1 MRRSLILL
9 LPFVA
14 AACSPS
20 AQQPLSQAQLM
31 AMSSNNGVDLR
42 SADAAMFLQSPST
55 GYMETAPSEGMPV
68 ASGPA
73 SAARRGSLFGGTGAG
88 RRLSAQEVAQSR
100 MRRQQ
105 MASRSRDL
113 PEITVRPPRD
123 DIAPGGTKSLRQAFE
138 AAYEDNPSINRARSN
153 LRAADEGIA
162 VARSGNRPTVTANV
176 DAGVQSVRNVNVAT
190 ADFDSANVTDRSTP
204 TSLSLQLSQPLFQGF
219 RTRNATREAEAT
231 VMAERQRLR
240 ATEQEIL
247 LRVAIAFTDVRR
259 AREGVRLREQ
269 EVSFLDEQ
277 VSAARSRLE
286 FGEGTRTDI
295 DQAEAR
301 LAETLALLSEERSS
315 AASAAARFRELTGLA
330 PEQLKDDVSVTSLLP
345 KNLGSALSRAQD
357 NNPAIHLA
365 IHESDAANYG
375 VKQLEGQ
382 ALPRLSVDG
391 QVRTD
396 IDVDSADRNE
406 SAQVRLVL
414 QVPIYQGGRVS
425 AQVRQ
430 AKETAGSARIA
441 VDLARDETRTDLVTA
456 WATYTTSR
464 DTITAAKSSVRA
476 ASRAVNG
483 VLEELRVGQR
493 TTLDVL
499 NAQRDLIRAQLTMV
513 EAIRQRDAAGFAIL
527 SATGDLSIGMFGL
540 NVLPYDPRQHYAAV
554 KDKWSG
560 MRTPDGR

>member
-1 MRRSLILL
+1 MRRSMILL
-9 LPFVA
+9 LPLIA
-14 AACSPS
+14 GACSPTV
-20 AQQPLSQAQLM
+20 QEQPLSQAQLM

-55 GYMETAPSEGMPV
+55 GYME
-68 ASGPA
+68 
-73 SAARRGSLFGGTGAG
+73 SAAPVVTPA
-88 RRLSAQEVAQSR
+88 

-105 MASRSRDL
+105 EAAPM
-113 PEITVRPPRD
+113 PEITVRPMREEPQVE
-123 DIAPGGTKSLRQAFE
+123 GTRSLRQAFE
-138 AAYEDNPSINRARSN
+138 AAYENNSSINRARAN

-162 VARSGNRPTVTANV
+162 LAKSGNRPTVTASV
-176 DAGVQSVRNVNVAT
+176 DAGIELTRAVNVQT
-190 ADFDSANVTDRSTP
+190 AAFNSANVTDRSTP
-204 TSLSLQLSQPLFQGF
+204 TSLALRVNQPLFQGF
-219 RTRNATREAEAT
+219 QTRNATREAEAT

-247 LRVAIAFTDVRR
+247 LRVAVAFTDVRR
-259 AREGVRLREQ
+259 GREGVRLREQ
-269 EVSFLDEQ
+269 EVNFLDEQ

-301 LAETLALLSEERSS
+301 LAETLALLSEEISN
-315 AASAAARFRELTGLA
+315 ATSAAARFRELTGLD
-330 PEQLKDDVSVTSLLP
+330 PEQLKDDVSVTGLLP
-345 KNLGSALSRAQD
+345 ATLGAALARAQD

-365 IHESDAANYG
+365 IHEADAATFG

-382 ALPRLSVDG
+382 ALPSLSVDG

-396 IDVDSADRNE
+396 IDVNSADRNE

-430 AKETAGSARIA
+430 AKENLGSARIA
-441 VDLARDETRTDLVTA
+441 VDLARDETRSDLVTA

-464 DTITAAKSSVRA
+464 DTITAAESSVRA
-476 ASRAVNG
+476 AQRALNG

-499 NAQRDLIRAQLTMV
+499 DAQRDLIRAQLTMV
-513 EAIRQRDAAGFAIL
+513 EAIRQRDAAGFAVL

-540 NVLPYDPRQHYAAV
+540 DVVPYDPRQHYAAV
-554 KDKWSG
+554 RDKWSG